1 MQHPKLDFQTVQ
13 IKMSEQ
19 VQDSSDIMDII
30 QQGAEDTR
38 KMTARCG
45 RASYVSPEHLTQPDP
60 GAVAV
65 TVWLQ
70 AVYTAL
76 CKDHFSI

>member
-1 MQHPKLDFQTVQ
+1 MGLL
-13 IKMSEQ
+13 Q
-19 VQDSSDIMDII
+19 VSCSSNDII
-30 QQGAEDTR
+30 QQAAKQGAEDTR

-65 TVWLQ
+65 GVWLQ

-76 CKDHFSI
+76 CKDH